1 MTDTTSETTA
11 PTPMPT
17 TPATVTPLTVT
28 PLNGR
33 IVFALRQAA
42 LLAVALLVAGL
53 VTERLRPDEALD
65 RGITSTP
72 YLWAVVL
79 WLIVLLVNAFA
90 FEESLTRALEGVPF
104 YCGAGIGVL
113 VFVIGLVSLD
123 AGNFGR
129 RLVYLFAV
137 SVGAVMFWWAVASLG
152 YLLTRRITD

>member
-11 PTPMPT
+11 PTPATP
-17 TPATVTPLTVT
+17 TPATVTPLTVMPLT
-28 PLNGR
+28 VMPLNGR

-79 WLIVLLVNAFA
+79 WLIV
-90 FEESLTRALEGVPF
+90 
-104 YCGAGIGVL
+104 
-113 VFVIGLVSLD
+113 
-123 AGNFGR
+123 FGSSR
-129 RLVYLFAV
+129 RRHISGSTPKACTHRWYF
-137 SVGAVMFWWAVASLG
+137 
-152 YLLTRRITD
+152 

>member
-11 PTPMPT
+11 PTP
-17 TPATVTPLTVT
+17 ATVTPLTVM

-79 WLIVLLVNAFA
+79 LSLIH
-90 FEESLTRALEGVPF
+90 
-104 YCGAGIGVL
+104 I
-113 VFVIGLVSLD
+113 
-123 AGNFGR
+123 
-129 RLVYLFAV
+129 
-137 SVGAVMFWWAVASLG
+137 
-152 YLLTRRITD
+152 